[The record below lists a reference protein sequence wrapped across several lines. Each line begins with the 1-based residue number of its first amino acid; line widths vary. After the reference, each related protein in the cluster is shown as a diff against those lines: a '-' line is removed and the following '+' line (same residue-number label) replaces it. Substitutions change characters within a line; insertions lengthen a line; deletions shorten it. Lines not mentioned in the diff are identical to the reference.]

1 MLNGAAVLWGIGRV
15 EGESSRSV
23 GGEKTE
29 GNVRED
35 LSREISGEVRPVG
48 GGFFH
53 RVLRCG
59 EVAWTDGSGPG
70 VWRRVS
76 FSSFLIERR
85 RIMEAPE
92 PAG

>member
-53 RVLRCG
+53 RVLR
-59 EVAWTDGSGPG
+59 WTFALFTPIRDS
-70 VWRRVS
+70 
-76 FSSFLIERR
+76 LILL
-85 RIMEAPE
+85 
-92 PAG
+92 